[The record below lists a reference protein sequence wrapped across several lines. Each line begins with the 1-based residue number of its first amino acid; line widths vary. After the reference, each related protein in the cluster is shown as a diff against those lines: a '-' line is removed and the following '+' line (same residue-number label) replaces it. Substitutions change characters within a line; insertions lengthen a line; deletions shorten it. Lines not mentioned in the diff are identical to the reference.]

1 MIFPYLYTDMQ
12 AKHIVIIALL
22 ASNILS
28 ASAIMVQDT
37 APAIQDTIRFD
48 DGSWYLGQIADSLFN
63 GYGKMVYPD
72 STVYEGNWKDGLWNG
87 KGELSYPDG
96 DHYSGNFSNHRF
108 SGYGTYLYAN
118 GDRYEGYWDNGMFNG
133 PGTMDYADGSTYA
146 GLWKDDMKE
155 GLGVMYDA
163 RTQSLYKGYFV
174 KDRFSHPV
182 SDNSETPDNKPL
194 LNPSPRPVVQDGRF
208 HYKGL
213 TNISLSYGLG
223 QILSIHVH
231 YHISDWFF
239 AGGQLGLNMANY
251 GIGEVSETTN
261 DDTGEKVTLV
271 EWDSYMDE
279 VLTEHTYP
287 FFKIAAECGVSWK
300 RLSLGASVGLGLDNT
315 VRNCRSKEGNDSYYE
330 PGTLYFRSRTTG
342 ARFAY
347 DIYTEF
353 VPKMNLPLID
363 ISIRAGYSNLD
374 LFHLGLGVVF

>member
-22 ASNILS
+22 ALNILS
-28 ASAIMVQDT
+28 ASAFNAQDT
-37 APAIQDTIRFD
+37 TPAIQDTIRFD

-63 GYGKMVYPD
+63 GYGKMVYSD
-72 STVYEGNWKDGLWNG
+72 GTVYEGNWKDGLWDG
-87 KGELSYPDG
+87 KGELSYADG
-96 DHYSGNFSNHRF
+96 DSYSGNFSKHRF

-118 GDRYEGYWDNGMFNG
+118 GDKYEGYWDNGMFNG
-133 PGTMDYADGSTYA
+133 PGTMEYADGSTYA

-163 RTQSLYKGYFV
+163 RTRSLYKGYFV

-182 SDNSETPDNKPL
+182 SDNSNPPENKPL
-194 LNPSPRPVVQDGRF
+194 NDPYPRNISDGNF
-208 HYKGL
+208 HYKWL
-213 TNISLSYGLG
+213 TNISLTYGLG
-223 QILSIHVH
+223 QMLSIHVH
-231 YHISDWFF
+231 YHLSDWFF
-239 AGGQLGLNMANY
+239 AGGQLGLNASNY
-251 GIGEVSETTN
+251 GIGQVSETTN
-261 DDTGEKVTLV
+261 DDTGERVTLV

-279 VLTEHTYP
+279 VLTEKTYP
-287 FFKIAAECGVSWK
+287 FFKIAGELGVSWR
-300 RLSLGASVGLGLDNT
+300 RLSLGASVGLGIENT
-315 VRNCRSKEGNDSYYE
+315 VRNCRSQDGNDSYYA
-330 PGTLYFRSRTTG
+330 PGTLYFRSKTTG

-353 VPKMNLPLID
+353 VPKMNIPFID